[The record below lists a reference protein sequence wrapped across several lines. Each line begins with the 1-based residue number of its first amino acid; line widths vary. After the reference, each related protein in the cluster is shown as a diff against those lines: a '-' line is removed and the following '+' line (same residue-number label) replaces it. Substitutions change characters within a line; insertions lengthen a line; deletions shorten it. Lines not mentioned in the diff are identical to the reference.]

1 MSTTIYTATEQFADF
16 NKANVAQAQ
25 KIAAL
30 AIENAEKFLRL
41 NLWDDEGQCA
51 CP

>member
-1 MSTTIYTATEQFADF
+1 MNTTIYTATEQFADF

-30 AIENAEKFLRL
+30 AS
-41 NLWDDEGQCA
+41 W
-51 CP
+51 